1 MNSSDALVAPVTSS
15 LTTRVGHRIE
25 SARTIGGR
33 RHRGKLGDRRPEGQE
48 ADEEREEG
56 SQRDARRSPKLQ
68 RRDAGHVH
76 TSTKGGAAADGE
88 RARWALIV
96 RLPFYCRTVAAARTA
111 NSRTLRRLM
120 TNRPAARPS
129 RAEARRRARM
139 AAQGQAADSEFEG
152 SEVSEPAAR
161 PATGGSLLQT
171 LVPPAPPLRDKGDP
185 LAGFTYGGPA
195 RRLVAALWLLARHP
209 LAWLVPALI
218 WMNAP
223 PFTSGTV

>member
-25 SARTIGGR
+25 SARTIGGP

-88 RARWALIV
+88 RARRSEERRV
-96 RLPFYCRTVAAARTA
+96 GKECRA
-111 NSRTLRRLM
+111 
-120 TNRPAARPS
+120 
-129 RAEARRRARM
+129 
-139 AAQGQAADSEFEG
+139 
-152 SEVSEPAAR
+152 
-161 PATGGSLLQT
+161 
-171 LVPPAPPLRDKGDP
+171 
-185 LAGFTYGGPA
+185 
-195 RRLVAALWLLARHP
+195 
-209 LAWLVPALI
+209 
-218 WMNAP
+218 
-223 PFTSGTV
+223 